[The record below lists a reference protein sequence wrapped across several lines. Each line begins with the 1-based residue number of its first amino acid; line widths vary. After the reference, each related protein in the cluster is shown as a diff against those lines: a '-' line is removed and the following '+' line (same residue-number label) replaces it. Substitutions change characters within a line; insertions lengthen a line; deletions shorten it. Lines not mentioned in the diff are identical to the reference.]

1 MGGPALGSG
10 RFAVLRDLKT
20 RVRSGCT
27 SPNGLRP
34 IALPQWTQTFL
45 SQRPAG
51 CRQLPRG
58 GWLVVAVKGL
68 LTGGPA
74 VCVILPWV
82 PAKRLWGQ
90 LHPGS
95 RHQSCS
101 PSRHRQRRPRCTLPL
116 GRRSWAGL
124 AALLGRGRLCSSEDE
139 EAEGGQEAGRRIG
152 THHGNGGRM
161 PQARLRAAGG
171 VLRVVS
177 CRGAPRPPGSD
188 CQDGLGRAG
197 PRAANLSQAAKPAA
211 GFWGPIIASFHYR
224 RCRRCPVCLRP
235 PRQASSIFLPVG
247 APACQNRLVDSSPRQ
262 NLAKN
267 LRRFFPDASSTKAL
281 RHTAAAAVK
290 NSPTGLGS
298 SSRRVAPQQH

>member
-1 MGGPALGSG
+1 MDCAQLLFHSG
-10 RFAVLRDLKT
+10 HRH
-20 RVRSGCT
+20 SC
-27 SPNGLRP
+27 
-34 IALPQWTQTFL
+34 

-101 PSRHRQRRPRCTLPL
+101 PSRHRRRRPRCTLPL

-152 THHGNGGRM
+152 THHGNDGRM
-161 PQARLRAAGG
+161 PQARLRVAGG
-171 VLRVVS
+171 VLRAACGFVP
-177 CRGAPRPPGSD
+177 RGAPPAWQRLPGWSWPRRASRRQPVPGS
-188 CQDGLGRAG
+188 
-197 PRAANLSQAAKPAA
+197 
-211 GFWGPIIASFHYR
+211 
-224 RCRRCPVCLRP
+224 
-235 PRQASSIFLPVG
+235 QASSRILGPHHRFIPLPPLPPPPSVSETS
-247 APACQNRLVDSSPRQ
+247 PPSFVDFFACGGPRLPKQAR
-262 NLAKN
+262 
-267 LRRFFPDASSTKAL
+267 
-281 RHTAAAAVK
+281 
-290 NSPTGLGS
+290 
-298 SSRRVAPQQH
+298 